1 MGTLDT
7 VAGRVVPAGRR
18 GLSALAG
25 VAVAVALAVS
35 PAQGQTLPWAGQ
47 APRVEAGDVDPFYN
61 TADLEPGAPGT
72 VLRTATAPYAPAPS
86 GPDGHQFAVPDRVQ
100 KMMYSTTDMTG
111 APVAVSGYTVEPT
124 VPWTGPGKRPTV
136 VVGRGTVGQGDQCAP
151 SRNWPLDDQPDP
163 LDSGRTVALEGA
175 YDWVFASQGVR
186 VVVTD
191 YVGMGTPGMHTY
203 MNRAEQAHAMID
215 AARAARTL
223 VDGRGEGFGPV
234 GFYGHS
240 QGGGASTAAVEAVAD
255 YAPELD
261 VAGAYAS
268 APPADLEAVQR
279 TIDGSNLVGAI
290 GFTINGLNARYPAL
304 AAELDTHLSDHGRD
318 VLDDLAGMCTDEIGD
333 TYGYQTT
340 DQWTADGRR
349 LDGLLG
355 EIPEGVRAMDEQ
367 RIGTGTPAAPTMI
380 VSGRHDKTV
389 AYGQARELAATWC
402 SAGAPVVYRDDILPE
417 ISDQNHFLQ
426 AVSGSA
432 FGIPF
437 LLDRFHGR
445 PVTGTCDVPA

>member
-1 MGTLDT
+1 MGRT
-7 VAGRVVPAGRR
+7 AGRTARA
-18 GLSALAG
+18 ALAG
-25 VAVAVALAVS
+25 LAVAAGLVTV
-35 PAQGQTLPWAGQ
+35 PAQAQTLPWGGH
-47 APRVEAGDVDPFYN
+47 APRVEAGDVDLFYD
-61 TADLEPGAPGT
+61 TADLVPGTPGT
-72 VLRTATAPYAPAPS
+72 VLRTASAPYAPAPS
-86 GPDGHQFAVPDRVQ
+86 GPDGRQFAVPDRVR
-100 KMMYSTTDMTG
+100 KIMYSTTDTAG
-111 APVAVSGYTVEPT
+111 RPVAVSGYTVEPT
-124 VPWTGPGKRPTV
+124 VPWTGPGERPTV

-151 SRNWPLDDQPDP
+151 SRNWPLDIQPDP

-175 YDWVFASQGVR
+175 YDWAFASQGVR

-223 VDGRGEGFGPV
+223 VEDRGGTFGPV

-240 QGGGASTAAVEAVAD
+240 QGGGASTAAVEVVAD
-255 YAPELD
+255 YAPDLD

-268 APPADLEAVQR
+268 APPADLEEVQR

-290 GFTINGLNARYPAL
+290 GFTINGLNARYPSL
-304 AAELDTHLSDHGRD
+304 AAELDTHLSGHGRE

-340 DQWTADGRR
+340 DRWTADGRR
-349 LDGLLG
+349 LDDLLG
-355 EIPEGVRAMDEQ
+355 EIPEGVRAMEEQ
-367 RIGTGTPAAPTMI
+367 RIGTGTPAAPTMV

-389 AYGQARELAATWC
+389 DYTQARELAATWC
-402 SAGAPVVYRDDILPE
+402 TAGAPVVYRDDVLPE

-445 PVTGTCDVPA
+445 PVGGTCAFPA

>member
-1 MGTLDT
+1 MGILGT
-7 VAGRVVPAGRR
+7 VVGRAGVSGVR
-18 GLSALAG
+18 GLAALASA
-25 VAVAVALAVS
+25 AVAAALAVS
-35 PAQGQTLPWAGQ
+35 PVQGQTLPWGGQ
-47 APRVEAGDVDPFYN
+47 ASRVEADDVDPFYDA
-61 TADLEPGAPGT
+61 ADLTPGAPGT
-72 VLRTATAPYAPAPS
+72 VLRTVTAPYAPAPS

-100 KMMYSTTDMTG
+100 KMMYSTTAMGGDP
-111 APVAVSGYTVEPT
+111 AAVSGYMVEPT
-124 VPWTGPGKRPTV
+124 VPWTGPRNRPTV

-151 SRNWPLDDQPDP
+151 SRNWPLDNQPDP
-163 LDSGRTVALEGA
+163 VDSGRTVALEGA
-175 YDWVFASQGVR
+175 YDWVFAGHGVR

-223 VDGRGEGFGPV
+223 VEERGDEFGSV

-261 VAGAYAS
+261 VVGAYAS
-268 APPADLEAVQR
+268 APPADLESVQR

-290 GFTINGLNARYPAL
+290 GFTINGLNARYPTL
-304 AAELDTHLSDHGRD
+304 AAELDTHLSEHGRD

-349 LDGLLG
+349 LDDLLG
-355 EIPEGVRAMDEQ
+355 EIPEGVRAMNEQ

-380 VSGRHDKTV
+380 VSGRYDKTV
-389 AYGQARELAATWC
+389 AYSQARELAATWC
-402 SAGAPVVYRDDILPE
+402 SDGAPVVYRDDILPE

-426 AVSGSA
+426 AVSGST

-445 PVTGTCDVPA
+445 PVTGTCDFPA

>member
-1 MGTLDT
+1 MGRT
-7 VAGRVVPAGRR
+7 AGRTVRA
-18 GLSALAG
+18 ALAG
-25 VAVAVALAVS
+25 LAVAAGLVTV
-35 PAQGQTLPWAGQ
+35 PAQAQTLPWGGH
-47 APRVEAGDVDPFYN
+47 APRVEAGDVDPFYD
-61 TADLEPGAPGT
+61 TADLVPGTPGT
-72 VLRTATAPYAPAPS
+72 VLRTASAPYAPAPP
-86 GPDGHQFAVPDRVQ
+86 GPDGRQFAVPDRVR
-100 KMMYSTTDMTG
+100 KIMYSTTDTAG
-111 APVAVSGYTVEPT
+111 RPVAVSGYTVEPT
-124 VPWTGPGKRPTV
+124 VPWTGPGERPTV

-151 SRNWPLDDQPDP
+151 SRNWPLDNQPDP

-175 YDWVFASQGVR
+175 YDWAFASQGVR

-215 AARAARTL
+215 AARAVRTL
-223 VDGRGEGFGPV
+223 VEERGGTFGPV

-240 QGGGASTAAVEAVAD
+240 QGGGASTAAVEVVAD
-255 YAPELD
+255 YAPDLD

-268 APPADLEAVQR
+268 APPADLEEVQR

-290 GFTINGLNARYPAL
+290 GFTINGLNARYPSL
-304 AAELDTHLSDHGRD
+304 AAELDTHLSGHGRE

-340 DQWTADGRR
+340 DRWTADGRR
-349 LDGLLG
+349 LDDLLG
-355 EIPEGVRAMDEQ
+355 EIPEGVRAMEEQ
-367 RIGTGTPAAPTMI
+367 RIGTGTPAAPTMV

-389 AYGQARELAATWC
+389 DYTQARELAATWC
-402 SAGAPVVYRDDILPE
+402 TAGAPVVYRDDVLPE

-445 PVTGTCDVPA
+445 PVGGTCAFPA

>member
-1 MGTLDT
+1 MKRTAGRTVGTALAAALVT
-7 VAGRVVPAGRR
+7 VAAGLAAGPA
-18 GLSALAG
+18 AG
-25 VAVAVALAVS
+25 
-35 PAQGQTLPWAGQ
+35 PAQAQTLPWGGH
-47 APRVEAGDVDPFYN
+47 APRVEAGDHDPFYG
-61 TADLEPGAPGT
+61 TADLAPGTPGT
-72 VLRTATAPYAPAPS
+72 VLRTASAPYAPAPS

-100 KMMYSTTDMTG
+100 KMMYSTTDMDG
-111 APVAVSGYTVEPT
+111 RPVAVSGYTVEPT
-124 VPWTGPGKRPTV
+124 VPWRGPGERPTV

-151 SRNWPLDDQPDP
+151 SRNWPLDNQPDP

-175 YDWVFASQGVR
+175 YDWIFASQGVR

-215 AARAARTL
+215 AARAARNL
-223 VDGRGEGFGPV
+223 VEDRGEDFGAI

-255 YAPELD
+255 YAPDLD

-268 APPADLEAVQR
+268 APPADLVEVQR

-290 GFTINGLNARYPAL
+290 GFAINGLSARYPAL
-304 AAELDTHLSDHGRD
+304 AAELDTHLSDHGRG

-333 TYGYQTT
+333 TYGYLTT

-349 LDGLLG
+349 LDDLLG
-355 EIPEGVRAMDEQ
+355 EIPEGVRAMEEQ
-367 RIGTGTPAAPTMI
+367 RVGTGTPAAPTMI

-426 AVSGSA
+426 AASGGA

-445 PVTGTCDVPA
+445 PVGGTCSFPA

>member
-1 MGTLDT
+1 MAQRFNRT
-7 VAGRVVPAGRR
+7 VFPAVGA
-18 GLSALAG
+18 ALTAALTAAALT
-25 VAVAVALAVS
+25 AVAPVAA
-35 PAQGQTLPWAGQ
+35 QTLPWGGT
-47 APRVEAGDVDPFYN
+47 APRVEAADTDPFYD
-61 TADLEPGAPGT
+61 TSGLAPGAPGT
-72 VLRTATAPYAPAPS
+72 VLRTMPGPYAPAPS

-100 KMMYSTTDMTG
+100 KMMYSTTGMAGDTI
-111 APVAVSGYTVEPT
+111 AVSGYVVEPT
-124 VPWTGPGKRPTV
+124 VPWTGPGERPTV

-151 SRNWPLDDQPDP
+151 SRNWPLDNQPDP
-163 LDSGRTVALEGA
+163 LESGRTVALEGA

-223 VDGRGEGFGPV
+223 TDQRGGGFGDV
-234 GFYGHS
+234 AFYGHS
-240 QGGGASTAAVEAVAD
+240 QGGGASTAAVEAVAG

-261 VAGAYAS
+261 VVGAYAS

-290 GFTINGLNARYPAL
+290 GFTINGLNARYPTL

-340 DQWTADGRR
+340 DEWTADGRR
-349 LDGLLG
+349 LDDLLG
-355 EIPEGVRAMDEQ
+355 EIPEGVHAMNEQ
-367 RIGTGTPAAPTMI
+367 RIGNGTPAAPTMI

-389 AYGQARELAATWC
+389 AYGQARELAAEWC
-402 SAGAPVVYRDDILPE
+402 ADGAPVVYRDDILPE

-445 PVTGTCDVPA
+445 PVGGTCDFPA